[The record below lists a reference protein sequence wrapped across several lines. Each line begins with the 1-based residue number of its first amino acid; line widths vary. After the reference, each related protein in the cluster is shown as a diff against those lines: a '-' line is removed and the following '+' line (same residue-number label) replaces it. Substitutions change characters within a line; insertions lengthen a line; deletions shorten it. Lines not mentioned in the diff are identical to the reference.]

1 MNMKKLLVL
10 LPLFTFLSII
20 KAEIK
25 LPALVGDNMVLQ
37 QNTVVAL
44 WGKAKP
50 ESTVSLKTTWDNQS
64 YKVTSDKNGNW
75 EIKVKTIAG
84 SDTPYEI
91 SISDGQEKILK
102 NILLGEVWLC
112 GGQSNMEMSTRG
124 FTNQPLKNAID
135 EILDN
140 DYPNI
145 RFFPVRRTF
154 SETPQEDVIGNWR
167 LITPQTVETITMVGF
182 NFAKILNKALKVP
195 VGIIGCYWGGSR
207 IEAWMS
213 EEKLKP
219 ITKVEIKQENLN
231 ANMAN
236 RTPTLLYNGMLK
248 PVSKYTIKGCIFYQG
263 EANVTNPDL
272 YLKLLPEMVRNWR
285 EDFSNNF
292 PFYYVQLAPFSYAN
306 MGWNNDG
313 IEVAKFREIQYLAK
327 KNIPNSGIISTLDIG
342 SESTIHPPEKRTVA
356 KRLAYLA
363 LPKTYAINGFDGEA
377 PIYASHKIENNK
389 VIVVLENVGYGLSGY
404 GKELEGFE
412 IAGEDKI
419 FYKASVEIVKGV
431 KGQLSVHSEKVAK
444 PVAVRYGFK
453 NFTYGN
459 LYNSYGIAAMP
470 FRTDNW

>member
-1 MNMKKLLVL
+1 MKRLRLLLAL
-10 LPLFTFLSII
+10 LIILSQA

-37 QNTVVAL
+37 QNAVVSL
-44 WGKAKP
+44 WGKAKS
-50 ESTVSLKTTWDNQS
+50 ESQVTVKTSWDNKL
-64 YKVTSDKNGNW
+64 YKTNSDSDGNW
-75 EIKVKTIAG
+75 QVKAKTIAG
-84 SDTPYEI
+84 SDISYEI
-91 SISDGQEKILK
+91 VISDGQEKTIR

-124 FTNQPLKNAID
+124 FTNQPLYNAVD

-140 DYPNI
+140 DYPYI

-154 SETPQEDVIGNWR
+154 SETPQDDVTGNWR
-167 LITPQTVETITMVGF
+167 LITPQTVETITAVGF
-182 NFAKILNKALKVP
+182 NFAKILNKTLKVP

-219 ITKVEIKQENLN
+219 LTKVEIKPENLN

-236 RTPTLLYNGMLK
+236 RVPTLLYNGMLK
-248 PVSKYTIKGCIFYQG
+248 PVAKYTIKGCLFYQG
-263 EANVTNPDL
+263 EANTTNPDL

-285 EDFSNNF
+285 EDFNQNF
-292 PFYYVQLAPFSYAN
+292 PFYYVQLAPFSYSN
-306 MGWNNDG
+306 MGWNSYG
-313 IEVAKFREIQYLAK
+313 TEVAKFREIQYLAK
-327 KNIPNSGIISTLDIG
+327 QKIPNSGVISTIDIG
-342 SESTIHPPEKRTVA
+342 SESTIHPPEKRVVA

-363 LPKTYAINGFDGEA
+363 LSKTYAVNGFNGEA
-377 PIYASHKIENNK
+377 PVYTSHKVEGNK
-389 VIVVLENVGYGLSGY
+389 IQVTLDNTGYGLSTY
-404 GKELEGFE
+404 GRDWEGFE

-419 FYKASVEIVKGV
+419 FYKANVENVKGTNN
-431 KGQLSVHSEKVAK
+431 QLNVYNDKVAK

-459 LYNSYGIAAMP
+459 LYNSYGIAAIP

>member
-1 MNMKKLLVL
+1 MKRLFIL
-10 LPLFTFLSII
+10 LPLFTFLSTV

-44 WGKAKP
+44 WGKAKS
-50 ESTVSLKTTWDNQS
+50 ESSVTIKTSWDNQTH
-64 YKVTSDKNGNW
+64 KTKSDSNGNW
-75 EIKVKTIAG
+75 EVKVKTIRG
-84 SDTPYEI
+84 SATPYEI
-91 SISDGQEKILK
+91 SISDGEEKTIK

-124 FTNQPLKNAID
+124 FTNQPLYNAID

-140 DYPNI
+140 DYPTI

-154 SETPQEDVIGNWR
+154 SEKPQEDVVGNWH

-182 NFAKILNKALKVP
+182 NFAKILNKTLKVP

-231 ANMAN
+231 TTMAN

-248 PVSKYTIKGCIFYQG
+248 PVSKYTIKGCLFYQG
-263 EANVTNPDL
+263 EANATNPEL

-285 EDFSNNF
+285 EDFSQNF
-292 PFYYVQLAPFSYAN
+292 PFYYVQLAPFSYSN
-306 MGWNNDG
+306 VGWNSNG
-313 IEVAKFREIQYLAK
+313 IEVAKFREAQYQAK
-327 KNIPNSGIISTLDIG
+327 KLIPNSGVISTIDIG

-356 KRLAYLA
+356 KRLAHLA
-363 LPKTYAINGFDGEA
+363 LSKTYAINGFDGEA
-377 PIYASHKIENNK
+377 PVYVSNKIEGNK
-389 VIVVLENVGYGLSGY
+389 IQVTLENTGYGLSAY
-404 GKELEGFE
+404 GKEIEGFE
-412 IAGEDKI
+412 IAGEDKV
-419 FYKASVEIVKGV
+419 FYKAQVENVKGTNN
-431 KGQLSVHSEKVAK
+431 QISVFSEKVAK

-453 NFTYGN
+453 NYTYGN
-459 LYNSYGIAAMP
+459 LYNSYGVAAIP

>member
-1 MNMKKLLVL
+1 MRKLFIL
-10 LPLFTFLSII
+10 LPLLTLLSTV

-25 LPALVGDNMVLQ
+25 LPALVGDHMVLQ

-50 ESTVSLKTTWDNQS
+50 ESTVSIKTSWDNQLH
-64 YKVTSDKNGNW
+64 KTKSDNNGNW
-75 EIKVKTIAG
+75 EVKVKTIAG
-84 SDTPYEI
+84 SNTPYEI
-91 SISDGQEKILK
+91 SISDGQEKTIK

-124 FTNQPLKNAID
+124 FTNQPLYNAID

-140 DYPNI
+140 DYPSI

-154 SETPQEDVIGNWR
+154 SEKPQEDVVGNWR

-182 NFAKILNKALKVP
+182 NFAKILNRTLKVP

-231 ANMAN
+231 ATMAN
-236 RTPTLLYNGMLK
+236 RAPTLLYNGMLK
-248 PVSKYTIKGCIFYQG
+248 PVSKYTIKGCLFYQG
-263 EANVTNPDL
+263 EANTTNPEL

-285 EDFSNNF
+285 EDFNHNF
-292 PFYYVQLAPFSYAN
+292 PFYYVQLAPFSCSN
-306 MGWNNDG
+306 MGWNSNG
-313 IEVAKFREIQYLAK
+313 IEVAKFREVQHQAK
-327 KNIPNSGIISTLDIG
+327 KLIPNSGVISTIDIG
-342 SESTIHPPEKRTVA
+342 SESTIHPPEKRVVA
-356 KRLAYLA
+356 KRLAHLA
-363 LPKTYAINGFDGEA
+363 LSKTYAINGFNGEA
-377 PIYASHKIENNK
+377 PVYVSSKVEGNKIQ
-389 VIVVLENVGYGLSGY
+389 VTLENTGYGLSAY
-404 GKELEGFE
+404 GKEMEGFE
-412 IAGEDKI
+412 IAGEDKV
-419 FYKASVEIVKGV
+419 FYKAQVENVKGTNN
-431 KGQLSVHSEKVAK
+431 QLSVFSEKVAN

-459 LYNSYGIAAMP
+459 LYNSYGVAAIP
-470 FRTDNW
+470 FRSDNW